1 MGRGAADKKDG
12 NMANDTA
19 NDTAAAKKAPVTQF
33 QFAQKPEELPGWEGF
48 KRFMWNGE
56 TKQFMG
62 RTGCSW
68 RKYNLN
74 THSKSYLTH
83 VKDGRK
89 SAWVDGKLSPLRMS
103 TVLCS
108 YPYHANQKMRFPT
121 TLKRAKM
128 IKWSI
133 RERVRLKKGWGGK
146 KGIGG

>member
-83 VKDGRK
+83 AKDGNQRG
-89 SAWVDGKLSPLRMS
+89 WTGNFPLYQCLPYC
-103 TVLCS
+103 VL
-108 YPYHANQKMRFPT
+108 MPT
-121 TLKRAKM
+121 MQT
-128 IKWSI
+128 
-133 RERVRLKKGWGGK
+133 KK
-146 KGIGG
+146 